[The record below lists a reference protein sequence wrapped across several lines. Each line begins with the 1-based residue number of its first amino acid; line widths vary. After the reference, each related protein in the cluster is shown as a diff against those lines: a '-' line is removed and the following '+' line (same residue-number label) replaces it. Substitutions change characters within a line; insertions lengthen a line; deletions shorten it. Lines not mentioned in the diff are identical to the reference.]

1 MAPAQANSL
10 PAHKTYS
17 REQPALLSGGPPN
30 AFWEIEVEEDEA
42 LRGTCIRWKSKLKPL
57 EKLTGPLTPQLCS
70 QCSWKCVGQRRSR
83 LLSLSDH
90 TDSRSWSPG
99 PLSKETL
106 FSLCPPPSIHPTCYS
121 SVSASCGEI
130 TANLSSI
137 SSIPPSLCESCDGC
151 LSAGGGSWRKGVV
164 DMFWGRSLGVWWVLG
179 GVLGR
184 ALRDFWSMLR
194 GFQVSLSSPSSLWRS
209 PHHGLHVCL
218 YARNIPDVALRTRV
232 QDDQDL
238 PQLLIGEECVD
249 KGRSFVVHL
258 SAKSLLLSLS
268 LCWGKQSFYVHT
280 NIVLTP
286 NNQIKVIVHGYH
298 TQ

>member
-130 TANLSSI
+130 TANLLSI
-137 SSIPPSLCESCDGC
+137 SRELRGPPECRRRIMEKRSCGHVLREVLGC
-151 LSAGGGSWRKGVV
+151 LMGFRGCFREGLEGFLEHVERLPGVLIIPVFPLKVSSPWPSCVSVCKKHSWRGAPDTCPGWPGPPTTPDRRRMCWQGAVICGPLICK
-164 DMFWGRSLGVWWVLG
+164 
-179 GVLGR
+179 
-184 ALRDFWSMLR
+184 
-194 GFQVSLSSPSSLWRS
+194 VSL
-209 PHHGLHVCL
+209 
-218 YARNIPDVALRTRV
+218 T
-232 QDDQDL
+232 
-238 PQLLIGEECVD
+238 
-249 KGRSFVVHL
+249 
-258 SAKSLLLSLS
+258 LSLS
-268 LCWGKQSFYVHT
+268 LLRQT
-280 NIVLTP
+280 
-286 NNQIKVIVHGYH
+286 VILRAHKYCADS
-298 TQ
+298 